1 MFHRQ
6 EEFGGEGKCFRLY
19 STGSAARASLWNL
32 PRFLEGLGRLLQRRG
47 LRAVGRPLLSVRF
60 PMRAIRGLTPSL
72 ASVCQ
77 GRALTGRR

>member
-1 MFHRQ
+1 MFSVILHWVCCPCDPL
-6 EEFGGEGKCFRLY
+6 EPSSLPGG
-19 STGSAARASLWNL
+19 ARPSPA
-32 PRFLEGLGRLLQRRG
+32 EARG

>member
-32 PRFLEGLGRLLQRRG
+32 PRFLEARG

>member
-32 PRFLEGLGRLLQRRG
+32 PRFLEGLGHLLQRRAACE
-47 LRAVGRPLLSVRF
+47 LWVALYCLCAF
-60 PMRAIRGLTPSL
+60 PCEPFEA
-72 ASVCQ
+72 
-77 GRALTGRR
+77 